1 MSLTLDN
8 LGQHY
13 DSVWCVDFEYNTGI
27 SGADAPSPIC
37 MVARELFSGQ
47 TIREWLWDGPV
58 TACPIPTDNRSLYI
72 AFYASA
78 EITCHLGL
86 GWPVPTRILD
96 LYAEFRCI
104 ANSATNFQIASP
116 EGKTKGRN
124 RLGLLNCMRTFGLG
138 AEAVTTG
145 YKDEARELCMRGG
158 PFSEAERTLILE
170 YCESDVIALTK
181 LLPRMLGFIEF
192 HPALFRGRYMAA
204 VAAME
209 RRGIPIDQDLAKR
222 FRDHWP
228 LIIERLIVESKDELD
243 VIGKRDI
250 DQRKFGKWLNQN
262 GLIANWPRSE
272 SKVRTL
278 RSDSDT
284 LADWAKFSP
293 QVMRLKE
300 FLVAVRRTR
309 LFDKLE
315 IGSDG
320 RNRFLISPFGS
331 KTSRN
336 QPSNARSVFGPACW
350 VRLLIQPP
358 PGYALLYCDWSGQEY
373 GEAAYFSD
381 DPKMIADYANDDPY
395 LGFAKRIKLAPEYAT
410 KQSHSELRTQ
420 LKVAA
425 GLGVLYGAGAPTV
438 ARAGNMTESQSERV
452 LREHRY
458 TYPQFWRWR
467 EQVINHARLAG
478 ELRTCLGW
486 KWRVCGDDS
495 TNSISNW
502 MMQAH
507 GADMLRVACCL
518 AVERGIEVCTPVHD
532 ALLVLA
538 PIDAIEDVR
547 NATVACMEE
556 ASSVVLGGPK
566 LKVGVDAPIVYPN
579 HFSDSRGVEMWEK
592 LHGILVAVEKSGT

>member
-1 MSLTLDN
+1 MSVTLDN
-8 LGQHY
+8 LRRHY
-13 DSVWCVDFEYNTGI
+13 DSVWCVDFEYYTGI

-37 MVARELFSGQ
+37 MVAHELFSGK
-47 TIREWLWDGPV
+47 TIRVWLWGGAV

-96 LYAEFRCI
+96 LYAEFRWT
-104 ANSATNFQIASP
+104 ANSVANFQIASP

-124 RLGLLNCMRTFGLG
+124 RFGLLNCMRTFGLG
-138 AEAVTTG
+138 AEAVTAG
-145 YKDEARELCMRGG
+145 YKDEARDLCMRGG
-158 PFSEAERTLILE
+158 PFSDAERTLILE

-181 LLPRMLGFIEF
+181 LLPRMLGFIEL

-228 LIIERLIVESKDELD
+228 SIIERLIVDNESEFD
-243 VIGKRDI
+243 VIGNRDI
-250 DQRKFGKWLNQN
+250 DQKKLAIWLASN
-262 GLIANWPRSE
+262 GLIQSWPRSS
-272 SKVRTL
+272 SKTL

-300 FLVAVRRTR
+300 FLGAVRRTR
-309 LFDKLE
+309 LFDKLQ

-373 GEAAYFSD
+373 GEAAYFSGD
-381 DPKMIADYANDDPY
+381 AKMIADYANDDPY
-395 LGFAKRIKLAPEYAT
+395 LGFAKRIKLAPENAT
-410 KQSHSELRTQ
+410 KHSHPVLRDQ

-425 GLGVLYGAGAPTV
+425 GLGVLYGAQAPTV
-438 ARAGNMTESQSERV
+438 ARAGNMTETQAERV
-452 LREHRY
+452 LREHSY

-467 EQVINHARLAG
+467 QQVIDHARLTG

-486 KWRVCGDDS
+486 KWRVNDDDS
-495 TNSISNW
+495 TNSVSNW
-502 MMQAH
+502 MMQSH

-538 PIDAIEDVR
+538 PIDAIEDVK
-547 NATVACMEE
+547 NATVTCMEE

-566 LKVGVDAPIVYPN
+566 LKVGVDDPVIYPN
-579 HFSDSRGVEMWEK
+579 HFSDKRGLEMWER
-592 LHGILVAVEKSGT
+592 LHSILVAVEQLRI